1 MTIVCVIQHCT
12 TILNRRTLQ
21 RRALSFR
28 QICSQQRAYRKFSTF
43 ADALTAYQLN
53 LLTYSSA
60 DTTNHWSTG
69 SHTTTNQRLREGF
82 VGCYLCRRPHEI
94 LLLVNDKIYFRF
106 DSKAATAKCK
116 LKSDN
121 LIFKTITR
129 GEMNCIAQY
138 TAKLNTGPICVN
150 RVSRGMR
157 LFEAHSLIAHA
168 RGYHIFNLFFYNYYY
183 YYYYY

>member
-1 MTIVCVIQHCT
+1 MHRKTLTTIICVIQHFT

-21 RRALSFR
+21 FRALSCG

-43 ADALTAYQLN
+43 TDSLTADQLI

-60 DTTNHWSTG
+60 DTTSHRSTG
-69 SHTTTNQRLREGF
+69 SQTTTNQRLGEGF

-94 LLLVNDKIYFRF
+94 LLLVKTKISFRF

-121 LIFKTITR
+121 LILKTITR
-129 GEMNCIAQY
+129 GAINCIAVRVLY
-138 TAKLNTGPICVN
+138 THRTIHGKSEHKSYLCQ
-150 RVSRGMR
+150 SRLPR
-157 LFEAHSLIAHA
+157 NAPF
-168 RGYHIFNLFFYNYYY
+168 
-183 YYYYY
+183 